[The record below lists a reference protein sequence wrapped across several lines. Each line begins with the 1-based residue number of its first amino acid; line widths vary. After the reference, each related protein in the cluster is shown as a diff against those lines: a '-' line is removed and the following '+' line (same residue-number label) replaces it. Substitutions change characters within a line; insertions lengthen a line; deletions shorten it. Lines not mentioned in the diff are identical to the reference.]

1 MMNRDHQL
9 ATDATSISDGSRSVN
24 INTNRKDNLEN
35 NESASVHKHPKLCKN
50 EFEENKPLAPF
61 SVFTSNE
68 KYLIVLLCC
77 LLAFWAA
84 ISGPIFFPA
93 LPVIREQ
100 FNVGEEL
107 LNIAVVMYFL
117 LQGLAPMVS
126 CSLSDKYGRRP
137 VIIASGVIYIAAN
150 IGLARCQS
158 FGVLLFL
165 RCLQSAGIS
174 PMFPVSSAL
183 IGDVVERHERGRY
196 VGLQAGVP
204 LIGIAIGGLVGG
216 LLVKRYGWRGIFWFL
231 AIGAGVSVIVVV
243 TLLPETKRSIVGDGS
258 VEVKAFYHKSLLWKI
273 PRFRRKLVDHRLET
287 INNEPKIGIWQRKKN
302 EAPKLF
308 VKREVFMVLIPTSI
322 FYSTWNMLL
331 TTLTNSLSSEYHYSV
346 FKIGLCYL
354 APGIG
359 GIISSVVCGR
369 IIDWVYAKYKK
380 NLDQKIQE
388 YAMLIEEEKSAA
400 AGSGAPEYN
409 AFRARLPT
417 SLPFAAICSCGFLIF
432 GWCIGTKQ
440 PLVAVLIGIFVGTSC
455 VTPFVTIPVALFVD
469 LYPLKAATSVACINL
484 GRCLAAAVGIAALD
498 KMESSLTVGG
508 SYLLMIGLGCVSLIP
523 FCMVIVY
530 GKKWH
535 NENNSA

>member
-1 MMNRDHQL
+1 MDKVSKHHK
-9 ATDATSISDGSRSVN
+9 A
-24 INTNRKDNLEN
+24 KK
-35 NESASVHKHPKLCKN
+35 SASSLINDNIADLTDNRTASDTHKPN
-50 EFEENKPLAPF
+50 ERIVAEPNIPF
-61 SVFTSNE
+61 SVFSSNE

-77 LLAFWAA
+77 VLSFWAA
-84 ISGPIFFPA
+84 VSGPIFFPA
-93 LPVIREQ
+93 LPVIKEQ
-100 FNVGEEL
+100 FNISEEL
-107 LNIAVVMYFL
+107 SNVAVVLYFL
-117 LQGLAPMVS
+117 LQGLAPMIS
-126 CSLSDKYGRRP
+126 CSLSDKHGRRP
-137 VIIASGVIYIAAN
+137 IIIACGLIYIVAN
-150 IGLARCQS
+150 IGLAVCQS
-158 FGVLLFL
+158 FGALLFL

-174 PMFPVSSAL
+174 PMFPISSAL
-183 IGDVVERHERGRY
+183 VGDVVERHERGRY
-196 VGLQAGVP
+196 VGLQSGVP
-204 LIGIAIGGLVGG
+204 LIGNAIGGLIGG
-216 LLVKRYGWRGIFWFL
+216 LLVQRFGWRGIFWFL

-287 INNEPKIGIWQRKKN
+287 INNEPKIGIWQRIF